1 MSRIDYIPLSTV
13 DAVVLSIP
21 PINERTYKML
31 DVVKKYLK
39 QKTLCN
45 SVDFYSFEID
55 ADRIAAGHGFEDE
68 REGIP
73 FGPVLLKKALVKA
86 KIWQLM
92 EVVNRQKRIPNQ
104 PQFLVVMDD
113 ESLSNLSL
121 SLSLSLSPNRELV
134 FVFSVINLCQQ
145 RTINCLPNNHM

>member
-1 MSRIDYIPLSTV
+1 
-13 DAVVLSIP
+13 
-21 PINERTYKML
+21 ML
-31 DVVKKYLK
+31 DVVKNYLK

-73 FGPVLLKKALVKA
+73 FGTVLLKKALVKA
-86 KIWQLM
+86 NKTWQLIK
-92 EVVNRQKRIPNQ
+92 VVNRQKRIPNQ
-104 PQFLVVMDD
+104 PQFLVVIDD

-121 SLSLSLSPNRELV
+121 SLSVPLSKSRV
-134 FVFSVINLCQQ
+134 GVCV
-145 RTINCLPNNHM
+145 

>member
-1 MSRIDYIPLSTV
+1 M
-13 DAVVLSIP
+13 VLSIP
-21 PINERTYKML
+21 PINERTYEML
-31 DVVKKYLK
+31 DVVKNYLK

-73 FGPVLLKKALVKA
+73 FGTVLLKKALVKA
-86 KIWQLM
+86 NKTWQLIK
-92 EVVNRQKRIPNQ
+92 VVNRQKRIPNQ
-104 PQFLVVMDD
+104 PQFLVVIDD

-121 SLSLSLSPNRELV
+121 SLSVPLSKSRV
-134 FVFSVINLCQQ
+134 GVCV
-145 RTINCLPNNHM
+145 